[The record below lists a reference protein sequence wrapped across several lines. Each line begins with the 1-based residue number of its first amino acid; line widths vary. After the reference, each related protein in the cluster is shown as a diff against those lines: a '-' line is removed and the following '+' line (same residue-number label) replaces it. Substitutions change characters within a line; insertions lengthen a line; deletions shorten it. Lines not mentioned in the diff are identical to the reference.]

1 MRRRLHVRPGNGRLH
16 GLRPPAARRPG
27 RRHRS
32 RDRHARPIATHQRRP
47 GYAGMNIALPDSLC
61 VLERG
66 WLSANN
72 ILCLDGD
79 TATLV
84 DSGYVSHAE
93 QTLALVRHTLAGK
106 RLTRLLNTHSHSDHI
121 GGNAALKAAYD
132 CEIIVP
138 AGLHAAIADWDEDA
152 LLLSPLGQQNARFQ
166 HDSLIGAGAE
176 IEMGGLNWQALA
188 VPGHDMEALA
198 YYNPEKRILIS
209 GDALWE
215 NGFGVIFPELL
226 GEADG
231 LNHTR
236 ATLDML
242 SSLAIDVVIPGHG
255 RPFDTVDAAI
265 ERAYRRLGMF
275 AQELD
280 KLAWHGIKVIVSF
293 AMLERRSLPQK
304 DFPEFILGLPFA
316 DDVNR
321 RILGLPAEQLVARIE
336 RELLLVGALTL
347 QDGML
352 TAGA

>member
-1 MRRRLHVRPGNGRLH
+1 MT
-16 GLRPPAARRPG
+16 A
-27 RRHRS
+27 S
-32 RDRHARPIATHQRRP
+32 
-47 GYAGMNIALPDSLC
+47 LPDSLL

-72 ILCLDGD
+72 ILCFDGD
-79 TATLV
+79 RATLV
-84 DSGYVSHAE
+84 DSGYVTHAA
-93 QTLALVRHTLAGK
+93 QTVDLVRHTLAG
-106 RLTRLLNTHSHSDHI
+106 RTLTRLLNTHSHSDHI
-121 GGNAALKAAYD
+121 GGNAALKAAYN

-231 LNHTR
+231 LAHTR
-236 ATLDML
+236 ETLETL
-242 SSLAIDVVIPGHG
+242 SRLPIDVVIPGHG
-255 RPFDTVDAAI
+255 RPFNGADAAF
-265 ERAYRRLGMF
+265 ERAFRRLDQF
-275 AQELD
+275 SRNIEQ
-280 KLAWHGIKVIVSF
+280 LAWHAIKVILAFSI
-293 AMLERRSLPQK
+293 LERRRLPSATL
-304 DFPEFILGLPFA
+304 PEFMSNLARTQRRDAHELGLAPDELA
-316 DDVNR
+316 SR
-321 RILGLPAEQLVARIE
+321 AE
-336 RELLLVGALTL
+336 RELLLVNAIRRE
-347 QDGML
+347 DGWL
-352 TAGA
+352 LAP

>member
-1 MRRRLHVRPGNGRLH
+1 MSSQL
-16 GLRPPAARRPG
+16 PA
-27 RRHRS
+27 
-32 RDRHARPIATHQRRP
+32 
-47 GYAGMNIALPDSLC
+47 SLL

-72 ILCLDGD
+72 ILCFDGD
-79 TATLV
+79 QATLV

-93 QTLALVRHTLAGK
+93 QTVNLVRHALDG
-106 RLTRLLNTHSHSDHI
+106 RPLTRLINTHSHSDHI

-152 LLLSPLGQQNARFQ
+152 LLLSPLGQQSARFQ
-166 HDSLIGAGAE
+166 HDSLLGAGTE
-176 IEMGGLNWQALA
+176 IEMGGLNWRALA

-231 LNHTR
+231 LTHTQ

-242 SSLAIDVVIPGHG
+242 SQLPIDIVIPGHG
-255 RPFDTVDAAI
+255 RPFGEVDLAF
-265 ERAYRRLGMF
+265 ERAFRRLNQF
-275 AQELD
+275 RNNIEQ
-280 KLAWHGIKVIVSF
+280 LAWHAIKVIVSF
-293 AMLERRSLPQK
+293 AMLEKRRLPNA
-304 DFPEFILGLPFA
+304 DFPAFLLGLPFA
-316 DDVNR
+316 VDVNCR
-321 RILGLPAEQLVARIE
+321 YVGLSEEQLVARIE
-336 RELLLVGALTL
+336 RELLLVGALRRE
-347 QDGML
+347 DGFL
-352 TAGA
+352 IAG